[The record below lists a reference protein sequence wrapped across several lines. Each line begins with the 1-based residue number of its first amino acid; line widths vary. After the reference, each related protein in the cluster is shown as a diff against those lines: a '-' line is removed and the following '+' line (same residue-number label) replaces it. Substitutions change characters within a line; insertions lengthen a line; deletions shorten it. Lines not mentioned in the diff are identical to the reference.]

1 MKKTCFPFYMLSLWG
16 SDDIYMAES
25 EKNTFD
31 MLALFEGIC
40 YLCPHDG

>member
-25 EKNTFD
+25 EKILSICLHSLKGFATFV
-31 MLALFEGIC
+31 
-40 YLCPHDG
+40 P